1 MIYPGYHV
9 TWSSVALPPWLLR
22 EYAMPVLEHARETLR
37 KRLNELLVLIVDLKD
52 RNPIQRSK
60 TFVSDMNLQGERVFS
75 EEREVCHIANKKR
88 KIQ

>member
-1 MIYPGYHV
+1 
-9 TWSSVALPPWLLR
+9 
-22 EYAMPVLEHARETLR
+22 MPVLEHARETLR